1 MKTYAVRSKPAILL
15 SKIAEKFFIKPD
27 SVNFLILYT
36 AAGTERLTSFAISL
50 AVERALS

>member
-27 SVNFLILYT
+27 SVNFLILSLRQ
-36 AAGTERLTSFAISL
+36 GTERLTSFAMSL
-50 AVERALS
+50 AVERAFS